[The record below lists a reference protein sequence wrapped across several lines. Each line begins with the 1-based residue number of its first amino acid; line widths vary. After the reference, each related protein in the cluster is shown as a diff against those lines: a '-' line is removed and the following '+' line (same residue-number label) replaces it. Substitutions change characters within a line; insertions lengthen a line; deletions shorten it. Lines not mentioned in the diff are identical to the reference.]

1 MISDTTELE
10 QTLTRTVDG
19 VLARMAGARVASQAK
34 SDGSIVTAVDHA
46 LQQALSD
53 MLHRRWPQIGF
64 LGEEMAAERQRALLA
79 AGDKPMW
86 CLDPLDGTTN
96 YAAGVPFYS
105 VSLALLENRRPAVG
119 IVYDP
124 ERRECFAAVR
134 GAGARFNGQ
143 PLQSLAIPGALRD
156 ALALV
161 DFKRLPS
168 ALATQLVK
176 AQPYRSQR
184 NFGSCA
190 LEWCWLA
197 AGRVH
202 VYLHGGMRLWDHAA
216 GSLIL
221 EEAGG
226 RACTLDGAE
235 LDYGVASP
243 QSVVAAL
250 QPGLHRQWRDC
261 LDAAAPG
268 SQ

>member
-10 QTLTRTVDG
+10 QTLTRTVDA

-46 LQQALSD
+46 LQEALSEA
-53 MLHRRWPQIGF
+53 LRRRWPDVEF

-79 AGDKPMW
+79 AGENPLW

-105 VSLALLENRRPAVG
+105 VSLALLENRRPVVG

-134 GAGARFNGQ
+134 GAGARLNGQ
-143 PLQSLAIPGALRD
+143 PLQSLAAPETLGEAV
-156 ALALV
+156 ALV
-161 DFKRLPS
+161 DFKRLPA
-168 ALATQLVK
+168 ALAARLVE

-226 RACTLDGAE
+226 GACTLDGAR
-235 LDYGVASP
+235 LDYGVALP
-243 QSVVAAL
+243 QSVVAARE
-250 QPGLHRQWRDC
+250 PGLFRQWRDR
-261 LDAAAPG
+261 LGVAAPG
-268 SQ
+268 SR